1 MLKDKH
7 IEEIKQ
13 TIDKLE
19 NCENIT
25 HDICAKLANMYTVLT
40 YHTLTESQDG
50 AVVNNIRNG
59 AKAGAK
65 YEEKVKH
72 KFVTEVEYEDKE
84 EFPKTPENRSYFM
97 NLVSMCGTA
106 KALKG
111 LDMYAEKLKSN
122 APVQYTKFI
131 NAIKEVM

>member
-7 IEEIKQ
+7 IEEIKE

-19 NCENIT
+19 SCEKIT
-25 HDICAKLANMYTVLT
+25 HDTCAKLANMYTVLA
-40 YHTLTESQDG
+40 YCQGAQNGTEVAKIQDE
-50 AVVNNIRNG
+50 

-97 NLVSMCGTA
+97 NLVSMCGTD
-106 KALKG
+106 KVLKG

>member
-1 MLKDKH
+1 
-7 IEEIKQ
+7 
-13 TIDKLE
+13 
-19 NCENIT
+19 
-25 HDICAKLANMYTVLT
+25 MYTVLA

-50 AVVNNIRNG
+50 AVVSNIRNG